1 MLNCVMKTSGMRQ
14 AVKLYS
20 KLSNLQVVTA
30 SPVRHFYNFLMGP
43 GEKFCNQAFDA
54 NLVATLGKAKNN
66 LPRVQCRNIIHIFCR
81 IFTNKRRFV
90 FCKSKMAGIS
100 TANSLLFSRF
110 LYWFRNWIFPR
121 TPRNIR
127 SNVHELPPTYGF
139 FFVEVVLILR
149 LTIWWPIW
157 ISLRNAVSL
166 CGLLYW
172 TFILILQVAVCCSN
186 KICRLFLQS
195 SVRRFPSPRFCV
207 VYFLDWSLQNG
218 RKAGR
223 HRSKVLNFM
232 YIVIQC
238 CSVV

>member
-1 MLNCVMKTSGMRQ
+1 MACDKPWNYIQNSQTFKSSLLPSS
-14 AVKLYS
+14 AIFLI
-20 KLSNLQVVTA
+20 
-30 SPVRHFYNFLMGP
+30 FLMGP
-43 GEKFCNQAFDA
+43 GEKVCNQAFDA

-90 FCKSKMAGIS
+90 FCKSKMAGTS
-100 TANSLLFSRF
+100 TANSLFFSRF
-110 LYWFRNWIFPR
+110 LYWFRNWIFRR

-127 SNVHELPPTYGF
+127 SIVHELPPTYGF

-157 ISLRNAVSL
+157 ISLRNTVSL

-186 KICRLFLQS
+186 KICRLFLQ
-195 SVRRFPSPRFCV
+195 VYV
-207 VYFLDWSLQNG
+207 VFHLHGFAWSI
-218 RKAGR
+218 
-223 HRSKVLNFM
+223 S
-232 YIVIQC
+232 
-238 CSVV
+238 

>member
-1 MLNCVMKTSGMRQ
+1 MLNCVMKTSSMRQ

-20 KLSNLQVVTA
+20 KLSNLQVVIA
-30 SPVRHFYNFLMGP
+30 SLVRHFYNFLIGP

-66 LPRVQCRNIIHIFCR
+66 LPRVQCWNIIHIFCR

-90 FCKSKMAGIS
+90 FCKSKIAGTS
-100 TANSLLFSRF
+100 TANSLFFSCF
-110 LYWFRNWIFPR
+110 LYWFRNWIFRR

-127 SNVHELPPTYGF
+127 SIVHELPPTYGF

-186 KICRLFLQS
+186 KICRLFLQ
-195 SVRRFPSPRFCV
+195 VYV
-207 VYFLDWSLQNG
+207 VFHLHGFAWSI
-218 RKAGR
+218 
-223 HRSKVLNFM
+223 S
-232 YIVIQC
+232 
-238 CSVV
+238 

>member
-1 MLNCVMKTSGMRQ
+1 MLNCVMKTSGLRQ

-20 KLSNLQVVTA
+20 KLSNLQVVIA
-30 SPVRHFYNFLMGP
+30 SPVCHFYNFLMGP

-186 KICRLFLQS
+186 KICRLFLQ
-195 SVRRFPSPRFCV
+195 VYV
-207 VYFLDWSLQNG
+207 VFHLHGFAWSI
-218 RKAGR
+218 
-223 HRSKVLNFM
+223 S
-232 YIVIQC
+232 
-238 CSVV
+238 